1 MDNEAINS
9 TYIQNM
15 NANNDGMHVLKKNLF
30 NKAVLKS
37 CTLRIEDNSLLFKI
51 KSSPFKLPLKE
62 ITRLHFGEESH
73 SYQIHNKKRFS
84 GNKPSCYFT
93 IYTQSNKNINMYCD
107 NEHNIKAWRNGL
119 NRVLLKQNAEN
130 ILAGDAPTVPAAN
143 VVSQNADHDATTSE
157 QINRGGQD
165 TVD

>member
-1 MDNEAINS
+1 
-9 TYIQNM
+9 M
-15 NANNDGMHVLKKNLF
+15 NANNDDMYVLKKNLF
-30 NKAVLKS
+30 HKVVLKS
-37 CTLRIEDNSLLFKI
+37 CSLRIEDNSLIFRI
-51 KSSPFKLPLKE
+51 KSNPFKLPLKE

-73 SYQIHNKKRFS
+73 SYQIHNKGRAGGTKA
-84 GNKPSCYFT
+84 SCYFT

-107 NEHNIKAWRNGL
+107 NEHNIRAWRNGL

-143 VVSQNADHDATTSE
+143 APPSNADHDATAAEHT
-157 QINRGGQD
+157 NRGAQG